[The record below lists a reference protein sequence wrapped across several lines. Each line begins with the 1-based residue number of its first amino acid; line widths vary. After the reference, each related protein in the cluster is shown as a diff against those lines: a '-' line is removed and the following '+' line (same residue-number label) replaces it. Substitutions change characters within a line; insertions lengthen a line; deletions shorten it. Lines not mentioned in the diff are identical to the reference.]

1 MIAFNRREVTVGALL
16 AASGLATTRA
26 HAAPSGNVTIA
37 MPTLGEQT
45 FLPWTGS
52 TGRKFYLDTICE
64 YLAYIDPVTRDLK
77 PGLAE
82 SWAYSADG
90 KTITLKIRQG
100 VPFQR
105 DVGMFTA
112 EDAKYSL
119 DRIRDPKAVAGPS
132 SALRATVESVEA
144 PDAATLVIKLKQP
157 DVEFVRGYLSN
168 GLSVAMV
175 SKSYV
180 ERVGDAE
187 ANAKPVGTGAYQLD
201 ELKKDIS
208 IRVKVVGNV
217 ASHWRNKDAA
227 FETLTFRAAP
237 EQSTRVA
244 MLQTGE
250 ADLAPIAYDSIETVK
265 KAGLNIISVKNAWTP
280 VIRLG
285 GLTVKF
291 PNPNVPWAKEKVRQA
306 LNLAIDK
313 QAIVKEIFQNEGSV
327 ASTDFWSKE
336 TSAVAPFPY
345 DPTKAKQ
352 LLAEA
357 GYPNG
362 FDIEIRSYAT
372 TPGAELPSIA
382 EAVAIFWQAIGVRV
396 KISPTDW
403 GTVRSAWTSG
413 KATDVVWVHRGFPF
427 PAALAGY
434 EAGYYSA
441 SLFSSY
447 ATTDVDKQIEAIRA
461 AVQPDARA
469 QATVALAQSLRD
481 QGANVFIAHV
491 NEPYGVSKKIK
502 SWPSLSEQVTNMD
515 LITRA

>member
-1 MIAFNRREVTVGALL
+1 MIAFNRREVTVGALVS
-16 AASGLATTRA
+16 AAGLTATRA
-26 HAAPSGNVTIA
+26 YAAPSGNITIA

-64 YLAYIDPVTRDLK
+64 YLAYIDPATQELK

-82 SWAYSADG
+82 SWVYSADG

-100 VPFQR
+100 IPFQR
-105 DVGMFTA
+105 DMGTFTA

-132 SALRATVESVEA
+132 SPLRATIESVEA

-157 DVEFVRGYLSN
+157 DIEFVRAYLSN

-175 SKSYV
+175 SKKYV
-180 ERVGDAE
+180 ELVGDTE
-187 ANAKPVGTGAYQLD
+187 ANAKPVGTGAYQL
-201 ELKKDIS
+201 EEFKKDIS
-208 IRVKVVGNV
+208 IRVKAVSSI
-217 ASHWRNKDAA
+217 ATHWRNKDAS

-250 ADLAPIAYDSIETVK
+250 ADLAPIAYDSIETIK
-265 KAGLNIISVKNAWTP
+265 KAGLNVISVKNAWTP
-280 VIRLG
+280 LIRLG
-285 GLTVKF
+285 GLTLKF

-327 ASTDFWSKE
+327 ASTDFWAKE
-336 TSAVAPFPY
+336 TNAILPFPY
-345 DPTKAKQ
+345 DPAKAKQ

-362 FDIEIRSYAT
+362 FDIEIKSYAT

-403 GTVRSAWTSG
+403 GTVRSAWTTG

-434 EAGYYSA
+434 EAGYHSA

-447 ATTDVDKQIEAIRA
+447 ATIDVDKQIDAIRA
-461 AVQPDARA
+461 AVQTEPRT
-469 QATVALAQSLRD
+469 QATKTLAQSLRD

-491 NEPYGVSKKIK
+491 NEPYGASKKIR

-515 LITRA
+515 LITKG